1 MNLAEYA
8 CKRLKL
14 APKHS
19 RHILAINMI
28 TQHKAINRK
37 Q

>member
-1 MNLAEYA
+1 MDSTEYA
-8 CKRLKL
+8 CKGLRL

>member
-1 MNLAEYA
+1 MNSTEYA
-8 CKRLKL
+8 SYGLKL